1 MIYINDLPEAIN
13 SDSFLFA
20 DDTKVFRE
28 ITSKDDAF
36 ALQSDI
42 DSLQHWSNKWLLQF
56 HPYKCHVLTLGKFDN
71 IRYTHRYSI
80 YEHELEHVFEDK
92 DLEVTF
98 ESDLKFDEHISAKVR
113 KANAIVGL
121 IRRTFSFHNC
131 RMFKKLYT
139 TIVRPHLEYTQA
151 VWSPHLKKNINIL
164 ENVQIRATKI
174 VDGLVYLDYP
184 ERLKKLDLIEV
195 FKHLHTYDQ
204 KTLPHHFCRHDR
216 PSRIHDHQLV
226 TIKPKD
232 GTRGLQTNSFYYLV
246 IRTWNN
252 LPRIV
257 VNAGNINSFKCRLD
271 KAWNNI
277 PSKYDPSSSSDS

>member
-1 MIYINDLPEAIN
+1 M
-13 SDSFLFA
+13 
-20 DDTKVFRE
+20 
-28 ITSKDDAF
+28 
-36 ALQSDI
+36 
-42 DSLQHWSNKWLLQF
+42 
-56 HPYKCHVLTLGKFDN
+56 
-71 IRYTHRYSI
+71 
-80 YEHELEHVFEDK
+80 
-92 DLEVTF
+92 TF

-121 IRRTFSFHNC
+121 IRRTFSFLNC

-139 TIVRPHLEYTQA
+139 TIVRPHLEYAQA
-151 VWSPHLKKNINIL
+151 VWSPRLKKNINIL

-174 VDGLVYLDYP
+174 VDGVVYLDYP
-184 ERLKKLDLIEV
+184 ERLKKLDLPTLVYRRARGDMIEV
-195 FKHLHTYDQ
+195 FKHLHTYDR

-226 TIKPKD
+226 TINPKD
-232 GTRGLQTNSFYYLV
+232 GTRGLQTNSFYYRV

-277 PSKYDPSSSSDS
+277 PSKYNPSSSSDS